1 MELFYRRLGK
11 GKPLVILHGL
21 YGSSDNWYSIGKHL
35 SAGREVYLVDIRNH
49 GKSPHHPVHDYAA
62 LRDDLHEFLVEH
74 SLFKPVIMGHSMG
87 GRAAMY
93 FAARH
98 PRLIEKLI
106 VVDISPC
113 SYKAG
118 NHRSETLQHKRIVQ
132 ALQSIDLAMITS
144 RAEADRLLAEKIQS
158 SAIRQFLLKNLK
170 TGGHKKFHWC
180 LNLPVIE
187 KNLPEILLGI
197 DILPMA
203 PEFKMDFPALFIRGQ
218 LSGYIG
224 DNDLKC
230 IERYFMNHRVV
241 TIPGAS
247 HWVHAE
253 QPALF
258 LEAVMDFI
266 GSDK

>member
-21 YGSSDNWYSIGKHL
+21 YGSSDNWFSIGKHL
-35 SAGREVYLVDIRNH
+35 SAVREVYLVDIRNH
-49 GKSPHHPVHDYAA
+49 GQSPHHPVHNYTA

-106 VVDISPC
+106 IVDISPC

-118 NHRSETLQHKRIVQ
+118 NLHSETRQHERIVQ
-132 ALQSIDLAMITS
+132 ALQSIDLDKITS
-144 RAEADRLLAEKIQS
+144 RAEADRKLAETIQS
-158 SAIRQFLLKNLK
+158 PAIRQFLLKNLK
-170 TGGHKKFHWC
+170 TGNRKKFHWC

-197 DILPMA
+197 DFLPPA
-203 PEFKMDFPALFIRGQ
+203 PEFQMDFPALFIRGQ

-230 IERYFMNHRVV
+230 IEHYFRNHKVV

-258 LEAVMDFI
+258 LEAVLDFI
-266 GSDK
+266 GSEK